1 MTDQKRIMAFLS
13 HNLILCVYRVYS
25 VSKFDLL
32 SSSGLSWDEAVQ
44 GDLFLVISSKPVAL
58 GGHVIFS
65 LEEEL

>member
-1 MTDQKRIMAFLS
+1 MAFLR
-13 HNLILCVYRVYS
+13 HNLILCVYCVYP

-32 SSSGLSWDEAVQ
+32 SSSGLSWDEAVL

-65 LEEEL
+65 LEKEL